1 MSRLPPGVFLPVQY
15 LLYPARPPLFVL
27 LLYCR
32 NSYGKLS
39 MALVV
44 VILMTVSASDAGGA
58 VADAPDAG
66 GAVTAASLPPAAPRP
81 LKDLCQQ
88 WRSDRN
94 ACALAAPLM
103 LVSCAGVCSAH
114 EVSCSRPPPADY
126 EHELCAKL
134 AARGECWS
142 RPPSFLAQCFRAC
155 AMDDPEKVLE
165 ALLAESAESVAFP
178 TDGPT
183 RAAAHF
189 GAAVPITADG
199 HTLSAELL
207 HVEPR
212 VLMLRDVITDDEARA
227 IIRLAKPLL
236 SASPTHTG
244 EGYRPTTRSSSSAV
258 LLDDAQ
264 PPLRAVRLRLANL
277 TGYPEANFE
286 PLQLV
291 RYLPGQ
297 EYEPHN
303 DWFDA
308 CDVREHLR
316 GGERRMTILI
326 YLNAIAS
333 GGGGATNFPELEVR
347 VPPTKRGAV
356 LFENYALNATRGN
369 GRCLH
374 QGEPPSATTKFAANV
389 WVRARRF
396 RL

>member
-1 MSRLPPGVFLPVQY
+1 
-15 LLYPARPPLFVL
+15 
-27 LLYCR
+27 
-32 NSYGKLS
+32 
-39 MALVV
+39 
-44 VILMTVSASDAGGA
+44 
-58 VADAPDAG
+58 
-66 GAVTAASLPPAAPRP
+66 
-81 LKDLCQQ
+81 
-88 WRSDRN
+88 
-94 ACALAAPLM
+94 
-103 LVSCAGVCSAH
+103 
-114 EVSCSRPPPADY
+114 
-126 EHELCAKL
+126 
-134 AARGECWS
+134 
-142 RPPSFLAQCFRAC
+142 
-155 AMDDPEKVLE
+155 MDDPEKVLE

-183 RAAAHF
+183 RAAAQF

>member
-1 MSRLPPGVFLPVQY
+1 ML
-15 LLYPARPPLFVL
+15 
-27 LLYCR
+27 C
-32 NSYGKLS
+32 NCLS
-39 MALVV
+39 SSLVATS

-58 VADAPDAG
+58 VAAAPDAG
-66 GAVTAASLPPAAPRP
+66 GAVTAASPPPAAS

-165 ALLAESAESVAFP
+165 ALLAESAESIAFP

-183 RAAAHF
+183 RAAAHL

-207 HVEPR
+207 HAEPR

-316 GGERRMTILI
+316 GGERRLTILI

-356 LFENYALNATRGN
+356 LFENYALNATRGD